1 MCTLSGA
8 MAIRGPSSSPAAAA
22 GAVRGARAGPRPPR
36 GPRPSLA
43 PSWLPQHLARIH
55 DAVWVERAL
64 HGAHERELD
73 RGRVALELADLESP
87 DAVLGAEAAT
97 ELAHQVVDG
106 APRTGSART
115 GKRSRGAPG
124 AALRLKCRLPSPTWP

>member
-8 MAIRGPSSSPAAAA
+8 MAIRGPSSSPVAGGGAA
-22 GAVRGARAGPRPPR
+22 RRSLPRER
-36 GPRPSLA
+36 RPSIA

-73 RGRVALELADLESP
+73 RGSVALELADLESP
-87 DAVLGAEAAT
+87 DAMLGAEAAT

-106 APRTGSART
+106 APYRLLARQET
-115 GKRSRGAPG
+115 FALCSRRGAHVEVQV
-124 AALRLKCRLPSPTWP
+124 